1 MFHIFTTYNLVTV
14 ATIIHDFLRR
24 KRLLQLCNKTF
35 KKVKTLALLYES
47 IVEYKRVYLERVN
60 WDENRSV
67 TSSTRGVSI
76 KGL

>member
-24 KRLLQLCNKTF
+24 KRLLPLCNKTF
-35 KKVKTLALLYES
+35 KKVKTLALLCES